1 MKLGEEFKIPYP
13 KSSSAKKAWSRQY
26 GLNAYYS
33 GKHWAQRK
41 NDAEVWH
48 MMTTA
53 AMRKAHC
60 RTTPFD
66 KPVYITFFWND
77 GLDLDNHAVMAKM
90 IIDAMKGRIIH
101 DDSRRY
107 LAGVSHYFHDEDY
120 ILVMVREVDT

>member
-1 MKLGEEFKIPYP
+1 MKFTIPYP
-13 KSSSAKKAWSRQY
+13 PTQKGKTMWNRRY

-41 NDAEVWH
+41 KDAEVWH
-48 MMTTA
+48 WMTTA
-53 AMRKAHC
+53 AMRKAKC

-66 KPVYITFFWND
+66 KPVVVRFCWND
-77 GLDLDNHAVMAKM
+77 HLDIDNHAVMGKM
-90 IIDAMKGRIIH
+90 IVDAMKGTIIH

-107 LAGVSHYFHDEDY
+107 LAGVEHYFHDEDY

>member
-1 MKLGEEFKIPYP
+1 MTEKFMIPYP
-13 KSSSAKKAWSRQY
+13 PTKKGKAMWGRQY
-26 GLNAYYS
+26 GMNAYYS

-41 NDAEVWH
+41 DDAETWH
-48 MMTTA
+48 MMTRA
-53 AMRKAHC
+53 AMRKARC

-90 IIDAMKGRIIH
+90 IIDAMKGSIIH
-101 DDSRRY
+101 DDNRRY

-120 ILVMVREVDT
+120 ILVTVREADSE